1 MEEKEFYQFK
11 GSYQPTEIS
20 PVCANIQNQLP
31 DMMEGC
37 LDKVSEEIVQ
47 AHLSVCY
54 LCEKVWIE
62 MQKTVALIESL
73 PTADMIQD
81 LTPKILSELEKEIER
96 TIPIPWWKKYF

>member
-11 GSYQPTEIS
+11 NSNYPSKLS
-20 PVCANIQNQLP
+20 PVCENIQNQLP
-31 DMMEGC
+31 DMLEGC
-37 LDKVSEEIVQ
+37 LDKVSEDIVR

-73 PTADMIQD
+73 PSADMIQD
-81 LTPKILSELEKEIER
+81 LTPKILSELEKEIESAV
-96 TIPIPWWKKYF
+96 PIPWWKKYF